1 MDVEKE
7 KVIEIIIFLF
17 EETFFFLSFFYY
29 SFSSQC
35 FLTIRT
41 KDSDND
47 LRIKISLIINK
58 KKNLKR
64 EKEEITRSGKEIRI
78 YLKLPK
84 KTLLIN
90 EETR

>member
-17 EETFFFLSFFYY
+17 EETSFFSEFLLLFFFFAM
-29 SFSSQC
+29 